1 MRSLAGWPFV
11 EGTMMKCD
19 LCKAT
24 IDPGEE
30 REHKGQALC
39 DDCYMEALSPVKV
52 CDPWAVYSAKSLEK
66 HSGGVMAVTPI
77 QAEILQV
84 LEATGGLE
92 PVALLEQLQ
101 GKLTLSQLEREFAA
115 LRHMEK
121 ARGEKRD
128 DKVYV
133 RLW

>member
-1 MRSLAGWPFV
+1 MRC
-11 EGTMMKCD
+11 E

-30 REHKGQALC
+30 REHQGQTLC
-39 DDCYMEALSPVKV
+39 DDCYMEALSPVRV
-52 CDPWAVYSAKSLEK
+52 CDPWAVHSAKSLEK
-66 HSGGVMAVTPI
+66 HSKGVMAVTPM
-77 QAEILQV
+77 QSEILRI
-84 LEATGGLE
+84 LEATGGIE
-92 PVALLEQLQ
+92 PAALLERFQ
-101 GKLTLSQLEREFAA
+101 GRLTLPQLEREFAA